1 MTALSYLATKGRVT
15 LRLVAYQP
23 KLEPVPEGCLRV
35 VVQVVEGGQPIA
47 EDPLHVEA
55 MTPLDLARALH
66 ISRFEGWELEPWEGS
81 A

>member
-1 MTALSYLATKGRVT
+1 MTALSYRATKGRVT

-47 EDPLHVEA
+47 EDPIHVEN
-55 MTPLDLARALH
+55 MPVLDLARALH
-66 ISRFEGWELEPWEGS
+66 ISRFDGWELAPW
-81 A
+81 AA

>member
-1 MTALSYLATKGRVT
+1 MTALSYRATKGRVT

-47 EDPLHVEA
+47 EDPIHVEN
-55 MTPLDLARALH
+55 MLPLDLARALH
-66 ISRFEGWELEPWEGS
+66 FSRFDGWELAPW
-81 A
+81 AA

>member
-35 VVQVVEGGQPIA
+35 VVQVVEHGQPIA
-47 EDPLHVEA
+47 EDPVHVEN
-55 MTPLDLARALH
+55 MPVLDLARALH
-66 ISRFEGWELEPWEGS
+66 LSRFDGWELAPW
-81 A
+81 AA